1 MWITNNTEMNILIEY
16 QVGIKENELTS
27 TRYDNGGEL
36 VREAALRR
44 RQREVG
50 SLDAVEAIACFY

>member
-1 MWITNNTEMNILIEY
+1 MNILIEY